1 MMMLSYPT
9 LFTSVF
15 LRCLGSL
22 FCLSKL
28 LLLGDA
34 VLSLQHYPDLTGFHK
49 IKNTVVLK
57 RISDKTKMIIIK

>member
-1 MMMLSYPT
+1 
-9 LFTSVF
+9 
-15 LRCLGSL
+15 
-22 FCLSKL
+22 

-57 RISDKTKMIIIK
+57 RASDKTKLIIIK